1 MYPAARSSYWGLL
14 LVTGIFGSVTIITML
29 SIVIISSWG
38 INLLPIRK
46 LERFTH
52 ALAGGAVLLCGMA
65 IIFLGL

>member
-1 MYPAARSSYWGLL
+1 
-14 LVTGIFGSVTIITML
+14 ML